1 MQSRT
6 RELYPHQTTAIEE
19 SLMDWIVLIASGL
32 LEAVWAIA
40 LGASKGFKRWKPVV
54 VFLAALVLSMAG
66 LAYAMVTIPV
76 GTAYAVWVA
85 IGVVATVAVAAV
97 RGEERITIV
106 RGLLLVLLIAA
117 VVGLKAVS

>member
-1 MQSRT
+1 
-6 RELYPHQTTAIEE
+6 
-19 SLMDWIVLIASGL
+19 MDWLVLIGSGL

-40 LGASKGFKRWKPVV
+40 LAASKGFKRWKPTA
-54 VFLAALVLSMAG
+54 VFLVAFIVSMIG

-85 IGVVATVAVAAV
+85 IGVVTTITVSAI
-97 RGEERITIV
+97 RGEERITII
-106 RGLLLVLLIAA
+106 RGILLVLLVSA

>member
-32 LEAVWAIA
+32 LEAAWAIA
-40 LGASKGFKRWKPVV
+40 LSASKGFRRWKPVV

>member
-106 RGLLLVLLIAA
+106 RGLLLVLLIGA

>member
-1 MQSRT
+1 
-6 RELYPHQTTAIEE
+6 
-19 SLMDWIVLIASGL
+19 MDWFVLIASGL

-40 LGASKGFKRWKPVV
+40 LGACKGFKRWKPVV

>member
-40 LGASKGFKRWKPVV
+40 LGVSKGFKRWKPVV

-117 VVGLKAVS
+117 VVGLKAVL

>member
-1 MQSRT
+1 
-6 RELYPHQTTAIEE
+6 
-19 SLMDWIVLIASGL
+19 MDWIVLIASGL

-40 LGASKGFKRWKPVV
+40 LGASKGFRRWKPVV
-54 VFLAALVLSMAG
+54 VFLVALVVSMAG

-85 IGVVATVAVAAV
+85 IGVVATVAVSAI
-97 RGEERITIV
+97 RREERITIV